1 VESVRVV
8 YNIPYA
14 VPFSMMIAIYFY
26 ITGLHMGFY
35 TTSVVA
41 TLLGKR
47 EWKPIGKIG
56 AVGAVVILCIAPIFL
71 LVDLTQPFRFWHLF
85 VHLNVTSPITWG
97 TYFLTTYPLIG
108 LFYAYFVLAGRQ
120 RPAKILGLI
129 GFPIAVSVHGYTGFI
144 LALSKARA
152 FWNASINPILFLV
165 SAMVSGLALIVL
177 IANVR
182 YRYLTKNETQEQ
194 RDADFAIIRTMLT
207 MLTVFILI
215 DLVLLGSDMAVL
227 GNSDIDSWEQLK
239 VLTVGEF
246 GFLFLVV
253 EILVGEIIPL
263 GMLSFKRIRESFWG
277 INILS
282 LLIMAGIFAM
292 RIVLVMGG
300 QHIQLH

>member
-1 VESVRVV
+1 VEGIRVV
-8 YNIPYA
+8 YNIPYQ

-41 TLLGKR
+41 TLLDKR

-56 AVGAVVILCIAPIFL
+56 AVGAVIILCIAPIFL
-71 LVDLTQPFRFWHLF
+71 LLDLTQPFRFWHLF
-85 VHLNVTSPITWG
+85 VHLNATSPITWG

-144 LALSKARA
+144 LALGKARA
-152 FWNASINPILFLV
+152 LWNASINPILFLV
-165 SAMVSGLALIVL
+165 SAMVSGLALIVI

-182 YRYLTKNETQEQ
+182 YRYLTKNETPEQ
-194 RDADFAIIRTMLT
+194 READFKIIRTMLT
-207 MLTVFILI
+207 MLIVFILI
-215 DLVLLGSDMAVL
+215 DLVLLGSDVAVL
-227 GNSDIDSWEQLK
+227 GNSDVDSWEQLK

-253 EILVGEIIPL
+253 EILMGELIPL
-263 GMLSFKRIRESFWG
+263 GLLSSRRIRESFWG
-277 INILS
+277 INIIAI
-282 LLIMAGIFAM
+282 LIMVGIFAM
-292 RIVLVMGG
+292 RVVIVKGG
-300 QHIQLH
+300 QHIPLH